1 MTLLLLLLKYIDK
14 ITMAKLRFLV
24 ATDFSAVA
32 QNALLYAL
40 ELAKFLRA
48 EVSVLHAWHV
58 PVAALGEGMAFDPL
72 SVEALEEEARQKME
86 TEVKALCAQ
95 YPSVNVSFILRRAFV
110 VEAIKDFVLEQPHD
124 LLIVGTRGGGALDRW
139 LGTVT
144 TTLIDEIKDMP
155 VLAVPPQ
162 AAFRG
167 VFHIAFATDCR
178 QVDINKAGM
187 RLIKYIA
194 ERFDAA
200 IHIIHVKRPEK
211 ELTPEKEEAIVLLD
225 RYFQKYR
232 HDYHLEEAE
241 SPEEAIERY
250 VQTHNIDWLVMIPH
264 QQSVFK
270 RLFDK
275 SHTRRMLFKTEVP
288 LLSIHA

>member
-1 MTLLLLLLKYIDK
+1 
-14 ITMAKLRFLV
+14 MAKLRFLV

-32 QNALLYAL
+32 QNALRYAL
-40 ELAKFLRA
+40 ELAKYLRA

-58 PVAALGEGMAFDPL
+58 PIAALGEGMAFDPMTI
-72 SVEALEEEARQKME
+72 EALEEEAHRKME
-86 TEVKALCAQ
+86 TEVKDLCAG
-95 YPSVNVSFILRRAFV
+95 YPSVNTSLILRRAFV
-110 VEAIKDFVLEQPHD
+110 VDAIKDFVLEQPHD
-124 LLIVGTRGGGALDRW
+124 LLIVGTRGGSALDRW
-139 LGTVT
+139 LGSVT
-144 TTLIDEIKDMP
+144 TTLIEEIKDMP
-155 VLAVPPQ
+155 VLAIPPES
-162 AAFRG
+162 AFHG
-167 VFHIAFATDCR
+167 IFHIAFATDCR

-200 IHIIHVKRPEK
+200 IHIIHVKKPEK
-211 ELTPEKEEAIVLLD
+211 TLEPEKEEVLMSLD

-250 VQTHNIDWLVMIPH
+250 VQAHNIDWLVMMPH

-275 SHTRRMLFKTEVP
+275 SHTRRMLFKTHVP